1 MLIFIRA
8 VANKYEDFTIN
19 TENAEEF
26 DKFDDAIFEYKKDGE
41 TFIRL
46 VQVKHIQKELSKTIT
61 YEH

>member
-1 MLIFIRA
+1 M
-8 VANKYEDFTIN
+8 ANKYEDFTIN